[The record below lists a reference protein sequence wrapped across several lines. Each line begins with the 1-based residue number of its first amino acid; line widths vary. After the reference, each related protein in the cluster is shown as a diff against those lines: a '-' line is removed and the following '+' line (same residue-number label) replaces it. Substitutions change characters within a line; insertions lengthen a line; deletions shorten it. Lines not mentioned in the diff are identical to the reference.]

1 MDKEVDLVGNYRRKC
16 RLGKARFVPAKRT
29 SIDGK
34 VWWCV
39 YDKID
44 NKYVPGMRKMLRKEI
59 ELSIV
64 MAMRYGRL
72 PSDEK

>member
-1 MDKEVDLVGNYRRKC
+1 MDKDVDLVGNYLRKC

-29 SIDGK
+29 AIDGK

-39 YDKID
+39 YDKTD
-44 NKYVPGMRKMLRKEI
+44 NKYVPGMKKMLRREI
-59 ELSIV
+59 VLSIV
-64 MAMRYGRL
+64 MAMKHGYL